1 MGRPRPWR
9 VILDTNVP
17 VVSALD
23 RHSVERQ
30 VLNWLVTQPDVI
42 VLMSEELMAQ
52 ILRVGRRIGGKD
64 WAGWIHYTVWR
75 DFSVEFVDVPETA
88 KELVRRTTRIPQED
102 IAIFL
107 TALLGKADCF
117 VSANH
122 EFVKEAAAIQ
132 QAFECL
138 TPDEFYA
145 KYISGAES

>member
-1 MGRPRPWR
+1 MDRPRPWR

-17 VVSALD
+17 IVGALD

-30 VLNWLVTQPDVI
+30 VWNWLAAQPDVI
-42 VLMSEELMAQ
+42 VLMSDELTAQ
-52 ILRVGRRIGGKD
+52 ILHVGRRIGGKD

-75 DFSVEFVDVPETA
+75 DFSVEFVDVPEA
-88 KELVRRTTRIPQED
+88 VKELVRRTTYIPRED

-122 EFVKEAAAIQ
+122 EFVKEAAAVQ
-132 QAFECL
+132 DAFECL
-138 TPDEFYA
+138 TPDEFYD
-145 KYISGAES
+145 KYIPEQG